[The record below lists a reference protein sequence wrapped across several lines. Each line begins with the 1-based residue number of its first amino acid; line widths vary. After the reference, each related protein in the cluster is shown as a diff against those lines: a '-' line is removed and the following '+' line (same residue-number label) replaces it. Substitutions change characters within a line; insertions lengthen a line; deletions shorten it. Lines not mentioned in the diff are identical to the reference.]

1 MTEDVDLQP
10 GRIRETPREPLYK
23 RRNAGMEPLEDD
35 GLFRRPACDE
45 SVYMLRSTLHWKR
58 LVNGWAGG
66 EPERHKTARARARR
80 FPSDESVQFF
90 RGLGVR
96 YVVVHGGC
104 LGPNQRA
111 RMERAIPSF
120 EPSLREVGRFGDDWV
135 LELAPPAGAD

>member
-1 MTEDVDLQP
+1 MD
-10 GRIRETPREPLYK
+10 
-23 RRNAGMEPLEDD
+23 DD

-66 EPERHKTARARARR
+66 EPEGHKTARALAKR
-80 FPSDESVQFF
+80 FPSEDSLQLF

-96 YVVVHGGC
+96 YVVLHGGC

-111 RMERAIPSF
+111 RMERDLPAF
-120 EPSLREVGRFGDDWV
+120 AASLREVARFGDDTV
-135 LELAPPAGAD
+135 FGLLAPASASP